1 MKKKNKIRMIPVV
14 KYGKFS
20 FAVSGLFILA
30 SLAALIVFGLKPGID
45 FTGGSLLEVSF
56 TGERPAQA
64 IVLAALDKF
73 DLGAVQAQPSGEKNL
88 LLRFRFITER
98 EHQEILQTLR
108 LAFGAE
114 KRAES
119 ANPTDPADPA
129 GQAEDVPQVLEQR
142 FETIGPT
149 VSADLRERSWIVAI
163 VVMAAIVAT
172 IWYAFRGVSRP
183 VASWKYGIVAI
194 IALAHDTVI
203 TMGVFAILGKLRGV
217 QVDIPF
223 VVALL
228 TIIGYSVNNTIVVF
242 DRIRENLIRH
252 GSASF
257 ADTVNAG
264 VNQSFART
272 INTSLTTLFA
282 LVAILFF
289 GGDSIYYFSLALTIG
304 LVVGTYSCLF
314 IASPLLLVW
323 ESWQRRKSR
332 SGQ

>member
-1 MKKKNKIRMIPVV
+1 M
-14 KYGKFS
+14 
-20 FAVSGLFILA
+20 
-30 SLAALIVFGLKPGID
+30 
-45 FTGGSLLEVSF
+45 E
-56 TGERPAQA
+56 
-64 IVLAALDKF
+64 KF
-73 DLGAVQAQPSGEKNL
+73 DLGAVQAQSSGEKNL
-88 LLRFRFITER
+88 ILRFRFITEA
-98 EHQEILQTLR
+98 EHQDLLQTLR
-108 LAFGAE
+108 EAFGARTDTE
-114 KRAES
+114 PAKVETLSSDGQAES
-119 ANPTDPADPA
+119 A
-129 GQAEDVPQVLEQR
+129 PQVLEER
-142 FETIGPT
+142 FETIGPA

-194 IALAHDTVI
+194 VALAHDVII
-203 TMGVFAILGKLRGV
+203 TMGVFAVLGKFRGV

-252 GSASF
+252 SSASF

-264 VNQSFART
+264 VNQSLMRT
-272 INTSLTTLFA
+272 FNTSFTTLFA

-304 LVVGTYSCLF
+304 LIVGTYSCLF

-323 ESWQRRKSR
+323 ESWQRRQSR
-332 SGQ
+332 SG